1 MPSKPSP
8 AFMSPAFSPLKR
20 PRAVLEKKTVR
31 CAFDLFCVHLHF
43 LPAPCPQL
51 HVYQCLHL
59 CARRETAKNFS
70 SQLRQ
75 GLYQAVGSDGAWGRV
90 GLGAGVGGSGWE
102 PPSPLVRAKKS
113 LALLMTPARSAGG
126 EGERCEQ
133 PSPQPR
139 SIAPEPYLGK
149 EASGSAGCSGGAGRD
164 EIKGHVGDGTGLES
178 PHEPRIRAPSPVTPP
193 GKPELDAAGNCAA
206 GHADGGGRSGEGM
219 RGAGVRVRLASGRV
233 VVLDEDLFDF
243 SKAARTGIGP
253 DAPASE
259 ESVLSESCDSQDDD
273 WGEESGVDGEEGGG
287 RRKEGLG
294 GGWGDQGETARA
306 IRWEVR
312 EAQRQSRVGR
322 GRGRGGGRA
331 RQDKERDA
339 MWRLL
344 EASPAD
350 VLRVE
355 ALKHEP
361 PFWMAIAVLGADRP
375 LLRRKREAARV
386 LLCMEREYWAR
397 ELQAVRT
404 KLQAALLEYD
414 KEMLVQ
420 VVACVRAHAFAN

>member
-1 MPSKPSP
+1 M
-8 AFMSPAFSPLKR
+8 
-20 PRAVLEKKTVR
+20 
-31 CAFDLFCVHLHF
+31 
-43 LPAPCPQL
+43 
-51 HVYQCLHL
+51 
-59 CARRETAKNFS
+59 
-70 SQLRQ
+70 
-75 GLYQAVGSDGAWGRV
+75 
-90 GLGAGVGGSGWE
+90 
-102 PPSPLVRAKKS
+102 
-113 LALLMTPARSAGG
+113 
-126 EGERCEQ
+126 
-133 PSPQPR
+133 
-139 SIAPEPYLGK
+139 
-149 EASGSAGCSGGAGRD
+149 
-164 EIKGHVGDGTGLES
+164 
-178 PHEPRIRAPSPVTPP
+178 
-193 GKPELDAAGNCAA
+193 
-206 GHADGGGRSGEGM
+206 
-219 RGAGVRVRLASGRV
+219 RLASGRV

-253 DAPASE
+253 EAPDSE
-259 ESVLSESCDSQDDD
+259 GSVLSENCDSQDDD